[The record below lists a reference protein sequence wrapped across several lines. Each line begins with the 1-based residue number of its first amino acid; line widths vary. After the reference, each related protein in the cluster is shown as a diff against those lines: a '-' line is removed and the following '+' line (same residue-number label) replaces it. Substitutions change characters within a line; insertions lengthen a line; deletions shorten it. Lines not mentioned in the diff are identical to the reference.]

1 MANSILEKVN
11 IEKTAKNI
19 RKTTKNINQEVIKA
33 SDNFVDGAIKTGH
46 EWNKILEKAAKNGTI
61 LFGKQQ
67 DLMFDTLEGIKEQT
81 YNGANRFSKLVGFP
95 IFTKKFK
102 KAANEATETVKAKV
116 AETRKSIDDAVENVM
131 ENDIVK
137 QANKITTSFIEDI
150 RPNASEAKKMA
161 KKAVDSVTKKATTKS
176 DEKVDDLKVIEGIGP
191 KMAGILNDAGIK
203 TFKQLATT
211 KVTTIKEILAA
222 AGPRYKMHD
231 PTTWNKQAKLAAAGR
246 MAELKKLQAE
256 LKGGK
261 VVKKK

>member
-1 MANSILEKVN
+1 MANSILEKVS

-33 SDNFVDGAIKTGH
+33 SDNLVDGAIKTGN
-46 EWNKILEKAAKNGTI
+46 EWNKIMEKAAKNGTV

-67 DLMFDTLEGIKEQT
+67 DLVLDTLEGIKEQT

-95 IFTKKFK
+95 IFTKKFR
-102 KAANEATETVKAKV
+102 KAASEATETVKAKV
-116 AETRKSIDDAVENVM
+116 AETRQSIDDAVENVM

-150 RPNASEAKKMA
+150 RPNASAAKKTAKTATKAVA
-161 KKAVDSVTKKATTKS
+161 KKATPKS
-176 DEKVDDLKVIEGIGP
+176 DVKLDDLKVIEGIGP
-191 KMAGILNDAGIK
+191 KMAIVLNDAGIK

-211 KVTTIKEILAA
+211 KITTLKEILAA
-222 AGPRYKMHD
+222 AGPRYKMHN
-231 PTTWNKQAKLAAAGR
+231 PATWGKQAKLAAAGR